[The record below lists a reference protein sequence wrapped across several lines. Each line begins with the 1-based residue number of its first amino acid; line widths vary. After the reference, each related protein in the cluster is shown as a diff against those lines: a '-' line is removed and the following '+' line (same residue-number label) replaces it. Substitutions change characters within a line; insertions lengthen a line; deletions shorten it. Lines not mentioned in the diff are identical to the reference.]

1 MGDLGLPSTR
11 FALQLSWSAMGSN
24 LRYTP
29 VTMSN
34 SQTTPT
40 DILNHHLIGQ
50 RYFFPRPSPL
60 PDASYVDVT
69 GARLGCWRSASPSTR
84 PLLVHFHGNGELV
97 HDWRGDFSEWVHAQ
111 GFDLYL
117 AEYRGYGASSGT
129 PQLGHML
136 DDVAAIAAATGTPP
150 QQTVVF
156 GRSVGSLFA
165 IEWVRRFPETR
176 GLVIESGI
184 HDVSERLELRIAPH
198 EMDLVALRHAL
209 SERVNH
215 ARVLEHYPGPS
226 LFIHAEQDQ
235 LVGIAHAECNVAA
248 TQGRGRMLRLSRGG
262 HNTILAANVQTYLG
276 ELRAFLQS

>member
-1 MGDLGLPSTR
+1 MGY
-11 FALQLSWSAMGSN
+11 N
-24 LRYTP
+24 LRYTAL
-29 VTMSN
+29 TMTN
-34 SQTTPT
+34 SQASPP

-50 RYFFPRPSPL
+50 RYFFPRPAPL
-60 PDASYVDVT
+60 PDASYVDVA
-69 GARLGCWRSASPSTR
+69 GARLGCWRSAPPSTR

-97 HDWRGDFSEWVHAQ
+97 HDWRGDFSEWVRAQ

-129 PQLGHML
+129 PQLGDML

-198 EMDLVALRHAL
+198 EMDLAALRKAL
-209 SERVNH
+209 SDRINH
-215 ARVLEHYPGPS
+215 ARVLASYPGPS
-226 LFIHAEQDQ
+226 LFIHAKKDQ
-235 LVGIAHAECNVAA
+235 LVGITHAERNVAA
-248 TQGRGRMLRLSRGG
+248 TQGRGRLLHLSRGG
-262 HNTILAANVQTYLG
+262 HNTILAANVQTYLA
-276 ELRAFLQS
+276 ELSAFLQQ